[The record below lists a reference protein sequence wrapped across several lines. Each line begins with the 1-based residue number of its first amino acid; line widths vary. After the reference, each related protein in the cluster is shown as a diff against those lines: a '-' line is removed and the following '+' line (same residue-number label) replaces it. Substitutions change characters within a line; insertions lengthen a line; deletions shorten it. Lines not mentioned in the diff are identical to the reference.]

1 MRMDVVRSEWE
12 KKESPPPL
20 EDDEELLL
28 EEDTDENANEEKMP
42 KNEIAMIS
50 SIEDE
55 AKMKDGIP
63 LSIPNPFSCKSNKD
77 GTTTAGLTAPKINP
91 IYISYIQI

>member
-1 MRMDVVRSEWE
+1 
-12 KKESPPPL
+12 
-20 EDDEELLL
+20 
-28 EEDTDENANEEKMP
+28 MP

-55 AKMKDGIP
+55 AKMKEGIP

-91 IYISYIQI
+91 ILYHIYKFIFIILTYLSLLRTQ